1 MNKKTILKTLVI
13 SLISLLILSSL
24 TPSASNQIKT
34 YNIQTLSQ
42 EDWCDDFDSYENDQ
56 FLDGGPD
63 DGGWRGWD
71 NNSAAGAYVRDD
83 YFRSEP
89 YSVEIVGA
97 SDLIYEF
104 QYTSGNWCL
113 TAWQYIPSDLTGD
126 TYFIVQSEY
135 QDGGPYEWVV
145 QLSFNSGTGMVEV
158 QFYGITMFYLTDQW
172 VEIRCDFNITDDLV
186 TIYYDETFLASY
198 AITST
203 IQGSPPGTGPLCVAT
218 LDLWANAASPVYYDD
233 ICMIGE
239 TGPAADL
246 DCEGSLTWTDINAGA
261 TVTGEI
267 QISNIGE
274 TGSLLNWEVVTYPVW
289 GIWTFTPS
297 SGTDLEVGS
306 SATIDVSVDAP
317 SEKNAEFTGI
327 VKLVNLND
335 PSDFCEIDVSLT
347 TPRARANTFIQR
359 ILERFPN
366 AFQILRYILNL

>member
-1 MNKKTILKTLVI
+1 MHKKTILKM
-13 SLISLLILSSL
+13 LIIGLMSLLVLSSI

-34 YNIQTLSQ
+34 NNIQTLSQ

-89 YSVEIVGA
+89 YSVEIAGD

-104 QYTSGNWCL
+104 QYTAGNWCL
-113 TAWQYIPSDLTGD
+113 TAWQYIPSDFIGD
-126 TYFIVQSEY
+126 TGFIVQSEY
-135 QDGGPYEWVV
+135 HDGGPYEWVV
-145 QLSFNSGTGMVEV
+145 QLSFNSETGLVEA
-158 QFYGITMFYLTDQW
+158 QFYGLTMIFKTDQW

-186 TIYYDETFLASY
+186 TIYYDGELLASY
-198 AITST
+198 NITST
-203 IQGSPPGTGPLCVAT
+203 IQGSPPGTGPQCVAT
-218 LDLWANAASPVYYDD
+218 LDLWANGASPVYYDD

-239 TGPAADL
+239 TGPVADL

-261 TVTGEI
+261 TVTDEI
-267 QISNIGE
+267 QVSNIGE
-274 TGSLLNWEVVTYPVW
+274 TSSLLNWEVATYPVW
-289 GIWTFTPS
+289 GTWTFTPS

-306 SATIDVSVDAP
+306 SVTINVSVVAP
-317 SEKNAEFTGI
+317 NVKNEEFTGI
-327 VKLVNLND
+327 VKLVNSID
-335 PSDFCEIDVSLT
+335 ASDFCEIDASLT
-347 TPRARANTFIQR
+347 TPRARTNNIILR

-366 AFQILRYILNL
+366 AFPILRNIINL